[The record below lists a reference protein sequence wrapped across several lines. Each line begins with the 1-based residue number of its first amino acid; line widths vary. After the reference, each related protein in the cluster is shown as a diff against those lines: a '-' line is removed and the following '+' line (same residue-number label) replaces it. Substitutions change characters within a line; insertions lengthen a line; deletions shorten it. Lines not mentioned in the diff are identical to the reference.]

1 VIESKLVHSDGD
13 RTIAVVDAMVVLV
26 ARRPAMPEHV
36 ARIDAEIRAL
46 AKARPRGVAYVHV
59 VDGRKGESRRVPEET
74 RRAFVELAKNAPP
87 EARCVGVVLLAE
99 GFVAAAMRGVVA
111 AAVAAIRSRVPMKV
125 FSSIDE
131 TCAWIEGTLRD
142 ADAHVAP
149 AKDLAAAIERLRV
162 TTEGA
167 EAPRA

>member
-1 VIESKLVHSDGD
+1 VIETSIVHSDDD
-13 RTIAVVDAMVVLV
+13 RTIAVVDALVVLV
-26 ARRPAMPEHV
+26 ARRPATPEHV

-46 AKARPRGVAYVHV
+46 AKSRPLGVAYVHV

-74 RRAFVELAKNAPP
+74 RKAFVELAKNAPP

-125 FSSIDE
+125 FSSIEE
-131 TCAWIEGTLRD
+131 TCVWVEETLRA

-162 TTEGA
+162 TTA
-167 EAPRA
+167 SAAAPRA

>member
-1 VIESKLVHSDGD
+1 VIEANIVHSDDD
-13 RTIAVVDAMVVLV
+13 RVIAVVDALVVLV
-26 ARRPAMPEHV
+26 ARRPATPEHV

-46 AKARPRGVAYVHV
+46 AKKRPEGVAYVHV
-59 VDGRKGESRRVPEET
+59 VDSRKGETRRVPEET

-125 FSSIDE
+125 FASIDE
-131 TCAWIEGTLRD
+131 TCAWVEETFRASGAR
-142 ADAHVAP
+142 VAT
-149 AKDLAAAIERLRV
+149 ARDLAGAIERLRV
-162 TTEGA
+162 TAAGA
-167 EAPRA
+167 VAPRA